1 MSSIMQPDQQLDVF
15 RLLRNMSGHLENVRD
30 DDGVLRFCLRAT
42 RDFFRA
48 QDACLARLRHG
59 NAFADIVYEVPKD
72 SEWDRALLA
81 CFLRA
86 ERPRIPFDHLIVPLW
101 RRARWWGA
109 VCLRRRAGEFERG
122 DGRLLQFVADHVSSI
137 LERTDQVRIHD
148 ARARLDRK
156 VRSSSS
162 HATSS
167 IRSSTCC
174 AAHALRP
181 FLRAAHDHRRRRRCS
196 SSLSRSRGRRAAAG
210 VSAKLPVP
218 EACATRS
225 PGTGAWIHR
234 GRDVGRRGTVVT
246 AGSRCLIDGAAV
258 PGDSRRRSRPRPRS
272 CARRSRHGT
281 RSSA

>member
-1 MSSIMQPDQQLDVF
+1 MSRIMQPDQQLDVF

-86 ERPRIPFDHLIVPLW
+86 ERPRVPFDHLIVPLW

-122 DGRLLQFVADHVSSI
+122 DGRLLQFVTDHVSSI
-137 LERTDQVRIHD
+137 LERTDQARIHD

-156 VRSSSS
+156 VSEQLQPRDLFYQILHLLRLLTRYDHSS
-162 HATSS
+162 
-167 IRSSTCC
+167 
-174 AAHALRP
+174 AL
-181 FLRAAHDHRRRRRCS
+181 LMTTDGGASMQLVAEQIAWTKA
-196 SSLSRSRGRRAAAG
+196 RSRRIGT
-210 VSAKLPVP
+210 KLPVP
-218 EACATRS
+218 EALRGAL
-225 PGTGAWIHR
+225 TGQAAVDSA
-234 GRDVGRRGTVVT
+234 GRTGDGRRGTMGT
-246 AGSRCLIDGAAV
+246 AGL
-258 PGDSRRRSRPRPRS
+258 RR
-272 CARRSRHGT
+272 
-281 RSSA
+281 